1 MRLFFFILIAASI
14 FTTCKSTKTLGGNT
28 SILKKSDE
36 KEVVKVLE
44 QNHFAPKYIV
54 AKAKV
59 KYRDEVQNVNFNLQI
74 RMVRDQQ
81 IWLSATFLGMEVAR
95 LLINQDSIW
104 AMNKFERTYSV
115 KSFEEIQ
122 KEYGNEALNYRM
134 VQNLLLGNDL
144 LWDVKPS
151 HFEVGQDGYFLT
163 KKYRHFLQK
172 MHLTHHPLEVA
183 SIELTDLESE
193 YILAEVALAD
203 YKKLRNKNI
212 AFYRE
217 YNIRKMDHEN
227 AFIQIDINQMEEKN
241 PGNMP
246 FEIPSRYSSMD

>member
-1 MRLFFFILIAASI
+1 MRLISFILIAAI
-14 FTTCKSTKTLGGNT
+14 FTTCKSTKNLGDNI
-28 SILKKSDE
+28 SVLKKSDA
-36 KEVVKVLE
+36 KEVIKVLE
-44 QNHFAPKYIV
+44 HNHYSPKYIV

-59 KYRDEVQNVNFNLQI
+59 KYRDEEQNVNFHLQI

-104 AMNKFERTYSV
+104 AMNKFERTYSI
-115 KSFEEIQ
+115 KSFGEIR
-122 KEYGNEALNYRM
+122 KEYGNDALDYHM

-144 LWDVKPS
+144 MWDVKPS

-172 MHLTHHPLEVA
+172 MHLTHQPLEVA
-183 SIELTDLESE
+183 SIELSDLDSDHV
-193 YILAEVALAD
+193 LAEVALAD

-217 YNIRKMDHEN
+217 YNIRKMDQQN
-227 AFIQIDINQMEEKN
+227 AYIQIDINQMEEKN